1 MNLEAFMLEEKEEV
15 IEYIA
20 STRFKDT
27 EGKPIAWKLR
37 TITAKENDEIR
48 KQCYKQ
54 IQVTG
59 KRGQYRQEFDTQKY
73 LELIAVKCILEPN
86 LNSVELQDYYHVM
99 SPADLLKEHLL
110 KPAEYDNLISKIQEI
125 NGYNLEDAV
134 EEAKN

>member
-20 STRFKDT
+20 STRFKDK

-54 IQVTG
+54 VQVTG
-59 KRGQYRQEFDTQKY
+59 KRGQYRQDFDTQKY

-86 LNSVELQDYYHVM
+86 LNAVELQDYYHVM

>member
-1 MNLEAFMLEEKEEV
+1 MNLEAFMIEEKEEV
-15 IEYIA
+15 IEYVA
-20 STRFKDT
+20 STRFKDE

-37 TITAKENDEIR
+37 TITAKENDDIR

-54 IQVTG
+54 VQVTG
-59 KRGQYRQEFDTQKY
+59 KRGQYRQEFDTPKY
-73 LELIAVKCILEPN
+73 FELLAVKCIIEPN

-110 KPAEYDNLISKIQEI
+110 KPAEYDDLTSKMQEI

>member
-1 MNLEAFMLEEKEEV
+1 MNLEAFMIEEKEEV
-15 IEYIA
+15 IDYIA
-20 STRFKDT
+20 STRFKDK

-54 IQVTG
+54 VQVAG
-59 KRGQYRQEFDTQKY
+59 KRGQYRQDFDTQKY
-73 LELIAVKCILEPN
+73 LELLAVKCILEPN
-86 LNSVELQDYYHVM
+86 LNAVELQDYYHVM

-125 NGYNLEDAV
+125 NGYSLEDAV